1 LDVAS
6 REVLGDSGKVSIL
19 TGCTMGCNVT
29 VVELDSESRSD
40 AFPLARDIDKNNDE
54 FVRGCREGEL
64 AATFG
69 GGCRICEDQLVI
81 RGFS

>member
-1 LDVAS
+1 MDVAS

-29 VVELDSESRSD
+29 VVELDSEPRSD
-40 AFPLARDIDKNNDE
+40 AFPLARDIDENNDE

-69 GGCRICEDQLVI
+69 GACVI
-81 RGFS
+81 QHPNL